1 MNIDSSNSEAKRNK
15 FDENILHST
24 DNSTDSEEYRSAE
37 DNSPIPIQVNTNMVT
52 LIQNKSTE
60 LMPNTSHEVEE
71 IDEED
76 CMILDASGRIDEKTQ
91 LESPLDINDKSKSNS
106 FENEELHLNLSSDDG
121 FICLSSDD
129 SSDTTMNTNHHLP
142 LISTSTSTPG
152 PKDFANQVKLENE
165 KNNEHEELMDKP
177 RLILKI
183 KVPNEVQTK
192 LNESDDEK

>member
-1 MNIDSSNSEAKRNK
+1 MNIDSSNSEAKGNK

-52 LIQNKSTE
+52 VIQNKSTE
-60 LMPNTSHEVEE
+60 LVPNTSHEVEE

-129 SSDTTMNTNHHLP
+129 SSDTTMNTNHDLP

-152 PKDFANQVKLENE
+152 PKDLSNQVKLETE
-165 KNNEHEELMDKP
+165 KNKEQEELMDKP